1 MVVRRNN
8 HEDIEVFPC
17 VCVCGWVGGCGEGY
31 IGHVNTI
38 SFLAVLVLYLR
49 SVGSKRG

>member
-1 MVVRRNN
+1 MKTLRYFR
-8 HEDIEVFPC
+8 VF
-17 VCVCGWVGGCGEGY
+17 VCVGGWVGGCGEGY